1 MIAPCL
7 GDRSGIRPPA
17 PAVQFRGLEMADPTA
32 TRRTPPGRS
41 WGDPAQRS
49 RVEPAGRLRL
59 RTLVYIRWF
68 AVVGQLVSLAV
79 VRYGLGFDLPI
90 GWTLL
95 PVAASAGLNI
105 LLTARMPLGTRIGDR
120 AAVLYLAY
128 DVVQLTVLLYLTGG
142 LQNPFAVLILAPV
155 IVSATVL
162 SRASTIA
169 LGFVSAAAIT
179 VLALWHLPFPWS
191 GARFVLPQI
200 YLLGI
205 WEALLLGIVFIGA
218 YVGSVSGEARQM
230 SDALAA
236 TQMAL
241 AREQRLS
248 ALGGLAAAAAHELG
262 SPLSTI
268 AVVAREMKREV
279 AEGAPLA
286 EDVDLL
292 IEQSAR
298 CRDILA
304 GLSQRPETEPGDPF
318 ARIPISALAEAAAE
332 PHMGGPIEVRILRP
346 TGTDKGADK
355 GAGKDGGGDERGG
368 EPIVTR
374 SPEVLHGLGSL
385 IENATQFA
393 RVAVEVEIDWNA
405 TDATIR
411 VRDDGPGFPASLRD
425 RLGEPY
431 VSSRDDEGHMG
442 LGIFIATT
450 LLRRTGAELRFA
462 NAPDGGAEVE
472 VRWNRATMEGEER
485 E

>member
-1 MIAPCL
+1 MAE
-7 GDRSGIRPPA
+7 PA
-17 PAVQFRGLEMADPTA
+17 AEP
-32 TRRTPPGRS
+32 RTPSGETGRHPDL
-41 WGDPAQRS
+41 GPRG
-49 RVEPAGRLRL
+49 RFEPAGRLRL

-79 VRYGLGFDLPI
+79 VRYGLGFDLPM

-95 PVAASAGLNI
+95 PIAASAGLN
-105 LLTARMPLGTRIGDR
+105 LVLTIRQPLGVQLGDR

-128 DVVQLTVLLYLTGG
+128 DVLQISALLYLTGG

-162 SRASTIA
+162 ARASTIA
-169 LGFVSAAAIT
+169 LGLLSAVAIT
-179 VLALWHLPFPWS
+179 ALALWHLPFPWS
-191 GARFVLPQI
+191 GPRFVLPEI

-236 TQMAL
+236 TQMTL

-268 AVVAREMKREV
+268 AVVAKEMQREV
-279 AEGAPLA
+279 EPGTPLA

-304 GLSQRPETEPGDPF
+304 GLSLRPETDPGDPF

-332 PHMGGPIEVRILRP
+332 PHTGGPIEIRILRP
-346 TGTDKGADK
+346 DDA
-355 GAGKDGGGDERGG
+355 ARRGG
-368 EPIVTR
+368 EPIMTR
-374 SPEVLHGLGSL
+374 SPEALHGLGSL

-393 RVAVEVEIDWNA
+393 RVAVEVEIDWDA
-405 TDATIR
+405 TDAAIR
-411 VRDDGPGFPASLRD
+411 VRDDGPGFAANVRD

-462 NAPDGGAEVE
+462 SAPEGGAEVE
-472 VRWNRATMEGEER
+472 VRWKRATMGGEER
-485 E
+485 G

>member
-1 MIAPCL
+1 
-7 GDRSGIRPPA
+7 
-17 PAVQFRGLEMADPTA
+17 MAEPTA
-32 TRRTPPGRS
+32 TPIERPRRAAPPPGSSRA
-41 WGDPAQRS
+41 GAPGA

-68 AVVGQLVSLAV
+68 AIVGQLVSLAV
-79 VRYGLGFDLPI
+79 VRYGLGFDFPI

-95 PVAASAGLNI
+95 PIAASAGLNVF
-105 LLTARMPLGTRIGDR
+105 LTARLPLGVRLGDR

-128 DVVQLTVLLYLTGG
+128 DVLQLSVLLFLTGG
-142 LQNPFAVLILAPV
+142 LQNPFSVLILAPV

-162 SRASTIA
+162 TRASTVV
-169 LGFVSAAAIT
+169 LGLVSAAAIT
-179 VLALWHLPFPWS
+179 VLALWHLPFPWA

-236 TQMAL
+236 TQMTL

-268 AVVAREMKREV
+268 AVVAKEMKREV
-279 AEGAPLA
+279 EPGTPIA

-292 IEQSAR
+292 IEQSDR

-304 GLSQRPETEPGDPF
+304 GLSLRPETDPGDPF

-332 PHMGGPIEVRILRP
+332 PHTGGPIEIRILSP
-346 TGTDKGADK
+346 DAKG
-355 GAGKDGGGDERGG
+355 ERGG

-374 SPEVLHGLGSL
+374 SPEALHGLGSL

-393 RVAVEVEIDWNA
+393 RVAVEVEIDWDE

-411 VRDDGPGFPASLRD
+411 VRDDGPGFAANVRD

-431 VSSRDDEGHMG
+431 VSSRDDQGHMG
-442 LGIFIATT
+442 LGVFIATT

-462 NAPDGGAEVE
+462 NAPGGGAEVE
-472 VRWNRATMEGEER
+472 VRWNRATMAAEER
-485 E
+485 G

>member
-1 MIAPCL
+1 
-7 GDRSGIRPPA
+7 
-17 PAVQFRGLEMADPTA
+17 V
-32 TRRTPPGRS
+32 
-41 WGDPAQRS
+41 
-49 RVEPAGRLRL
+49 
-59 RTLVYIRWF
+59 
-68 AVVGQLVSLAV
+68 
-79 VRYGLGFDLPI
+79 
-90 GWTLL
+90 
-95 PVAASAGLNI
+95 
-105 LLTARMPLGTRIGDR
+105 
-120 AAVLYLAY
+120 
-128 DVVQLTVLLYLTGG
+128 
-142 LQNPFAVLILAPV
+142 
-155 IVSATVL
+155 
-162 SRASTIA
+162 
-169 LGFVSAAAIT
+169 AIT
-179 VLALWHLPFPWS
+179 VIALWHLPFPWS

-268 AVVAREMKREV
+268 SVVAKEMKHDVEK
-279 AEGAPLA
+279 GTQLA

-304 GLSQRPETEPGDPF
+304 GLSQRPETDPGDPF

-332 PHMGGPIEVRILRP
+332 PHTGGPIEIRILRP
-346 TGTDKGADK
+346 EK
-355 GAGKDGGGDERGG
+355 AGKTGEDPGD

-374 SPEVLHGLGSL
+374 SPEALHGLGSL

-393 RVAVEVEIDWNA
+393 KVAVEVEIDWDA

-411 VRDDGPGFPASLRD
+411 VRDDGPGFPANLRD

-431 VSSRDDEGHMG
+431 ISSRDDEGHMG

-462 NAPDGGAEVE
+462 NAPKGGAEVE
-472 VRWNRATMEGEER
+472 VRWNRATMAG
-485 E
+485 

>member
-1 MIAPCL
+1 MAE
-7 GDRSGIRPPA
+7 PA
-17 PAVQFRGLEMADPTA
+17 A
-32 TRRTPPGRS
+32 TPRTPSGKTGRRPDLEPR
-41 WGDPAQRS
+41 GRF
-49 RVEPAGRLRL
+49 EPAGRLRL

-68 AVVGQLVSLAV
+68 AVLGQLASLAV

-95 PVAASAGLNI
+95 PIAASAGLN
-105 LLTARMPLGTRIGDR
+105 LVLTIRLPLGVRLGDR
-120 AAVLYLAY
+120 AAVFYLAY
-128 DVVQLTVLLYLTGG
+128 DVLQLSVLLYLTGG
-142 LQNPFAVLILAPV
+142 LQNPFTVLILAPV

-162 SRASTIA
+162 SRASTVA
-169 LGFVSAAAIT
+169 LGLLSAAAIT
-179 VLALWHLPFPWS
+179 ALALWHLPFPWS

-236 TQMAL
+236 TQMTL

-268 AVVAREMKREV
+268 AVVAKEMKREV
-279 AEGAPLA
+279 EPGTPLA

-304 GLSQRPETEPGDPF
+304 GLSLRPETDPGDPF

-332 PHMGGPIEVRILRP
+332 PHKGGAIEICILRP
-346 TGTDKGADK
+346 DDAAK
-355 GAGKDGGGDERGG
+355 RGG
-368 EPIVTR
+368 EPIMTR

-393 RVAVEVEIDWNA
+393 RVAVEVDIYWDASE
-405 TDATIR
+405 ATIR
-411 VRDDGPGFPASLRD
+411 VRDDGPGFAANVRD

-431 VSSRDDEGHMG
+431 VSSRDDKGHMG

-450 LLRRTGAELRFA
+450 LLRRTGAELSFA
-462 NAPDGGAEVE
+462 SARNGGAEVE

-485 E
+485 G

>member
-1 MIAPCL
+1 MTTACRPRVRAIRR
-7 GDRSGIRPPA
+7 DRPVATNALLWRNP
-17 PAVQFRGLEMADPTA
+17 GLEMADPTA
-32 TRRTPPGRS
+32 TPHTPTEGVWTDLAPRGRF
-41 WGDPAQRS
+41 
-49 RVEPAGRLRL
+49 EPAGRLRL

-68 AVVGQLVSLAV
+68 AVIGQLVSLAV
-79 VRYGLGFDLPI
+79 VRYGLGFDFPI
-90 GWTLL
+90 GWTLV
-95 PVAASAGLNI
+95 PIGASAGLN
-105 LLTARMPLGTRIGDR
+105 LVLTIRMPLGTRLGDR

-162 SRASTIA
+162 SRASTVA
-169 LGFVSAAAIT
+169 LGCLSGVAIT
-179 VLALWHLPFPWS
+179 VIALWHLPFPWS

-268 AVVAREMKREV
+268 SVVAKEMKHDVEK
-279 AEGAPLA
+279 GTQLA

-304 GLSQRPETEPGDPF
+304 GLSQRPETDPGDPF

-332 PHMGGPIEVRILRP
+332 PHTGGPIEIRILRP
-346 TGTDKGADK
+346 EK
-355 GAGKDGGGDERGG
+355 AGKTGEDPGD

-374 SPEVLHGLGSL
+374 SPEALHGLGSL

-393 RVAVEVEIDWNA
+393 KVAVEVEIDWDA

-411 VRDDGPGFPASLRD
+411 VRDDGPGFPANLRD

-431 VSSRDDEGHMG
+431 ISSRDDEGHMG

-462 NAPDGGAEVE
+462 NAPKGGAEVE
-472 VRWNRATMEGEER
+472 VRWNRATMAG
-485 E
+485 

>member
-1 MIAPCL
+1 
-7 GDRSGIRPPA
+7 
-17 PAVQFRGLEMADPTA
+17 MAETTA
-32 TRRTPPGRS
+32 TSHTPSGGG
-41 WGDPAQRS
+41 WADWAQRT
-49 RVEPAGRLRL
+49 RFEPSGRLRL

-68 AVVGQLVSLAV
+68 AVIGQLVSLAV

-90 GWTLL
+90 GWTLV
-95 PVAASAGLNI
+95 PIAASAGLN
-105 LLTARMPLGTRIGDR
+105 LFLTVRMPLGTRLGDR
-120 AAVLYLAY
+120 AAALYLAY
-128 DVVQLTVLLYLTGG
+128 DVIQLTVLLYLTGG

-169 LGFVSAAAIT
+169 LGMLSAIAIT

-200 YLLGI
+200 YLFGI

-268 AVVAREMKREV
+268 AVVAKEMKREV
-279 AEGAPLA
+279 DKGTSLA
-286 EDVDLL
+286 DDVDLL
-292 IEQSAR
+292 IEQSER

-304 GLSQRPETEPGDPF
+304 GLSQRPETDPGDPF
-318 ARIPISALAEAAAE
+318 ARIPVSALAEAAAE
-332 PHMGGPIEVRILRP
+332 PHMGGAIDVRVLRP
-346 TGTDKGADK
+346 DTAKTSA
-355 GAGKDGGGDERGG
+355 
-368 EPIVTR
+368 EPIVVR
-374 SPEVLHGLGSL
+374 SPEALHGLGSL

-393 RVAVEVEIDWNA
+393 RVRVEVEIDWDE
-405 TDATIR
+405 TETTIH
-411 VRDDGPGFPASLRD
+411 VRDDGPGFPANVRD

-431 VSSRDDEGHMG
+431 ISSRDDEGHMG
-442 LGIFIATT
+442 LGIFIAAT
-450 LLRRTGAELRFA
+450 LLHRTGAELNFA
-462 NAPDGGAEVE
+462 SAPGGGAEVE
-472 VRWNRATMEGEER
+472 VRWNRATMEAEGPG
-485 E
+485 

>member
-1 MIAPCL
+1 
-7 GDRSGIRPPA
+7 
-17 PAVQFRGLEMADPTA
+17 MADPTA
-32 TRRTPPGRS
+32 THRTPPGGV
-41 WGDPAQRS
+41 WTDIAQRG
-49 RVEPAGRLRL
+49 RFEPAGRLRL

-68 AVVGQLVSLAV
+68 AVIGQLVSLAV
-79 VRYGLGFDLPI
+79 VRYGLGFDFPI

-95 PVAASAGLNI
+95 PIAASAGLN
-105 LLTARMPLGTRIGDR
+105 LVLTARMPLGTRLGDR

-162 SRASTIA
+162 SRGSTIA
-169 LGFVSAAAIT
+169 LGLLSAVAIT

-268 AVVAREMKREV
+268 AVVAKEMKREV
-279 AEGAPLA
+279 DKGTPLA

-292 IEQSAR
+292 LEQSAR

-304 GLSQRPETEPGDPF
+304 GLSQRPETDPGDPF
-318 ARIPISALAEAAAE
+318 ARIPISALAEASAE
-332 PHMGGPIEVRILRP
+332 PHMGGPIEIRILRP
-346 TGTDKGADK
+346 EN
-355 GAGKDGGGDERGG
+355 AGKDDKSGEDRGG

-374 SPEVLHGLGSL
+374 SPEALHGLGSL

-393 RVAVEVEIDWNA
+393 RVSVEVEIDWN
-405 TDATIR
+405 TSDATIR
-411 VRDDGPGFPASLRD
+411 VRDDGPGFPANLRD

-431 VSSRDDEGHMG
+431 ISSRDDEGHMG

-462 NAPDGGAEVE
+462 SAPNGGAEVE
-472 VRWNRATMEGEER
+472 VRWNRATMEGEAR
-485 E
+485 G